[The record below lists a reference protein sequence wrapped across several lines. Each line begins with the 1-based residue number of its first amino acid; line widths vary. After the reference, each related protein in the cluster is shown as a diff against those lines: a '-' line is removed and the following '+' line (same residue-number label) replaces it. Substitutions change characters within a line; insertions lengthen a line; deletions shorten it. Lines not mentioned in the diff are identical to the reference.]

1 MGRGS
6 NLFYLVVA
14 TDDPDYN
21 ECPSALP
28 DCNGLGVNST
38 ILMEAIVGFAFCD
51 GYLDFGFGGDDY
63 EYVNN
68 AGYFNLD
75 GGVADAFTIDG
86 MDNPMYQGSFW
97 WGTRT
102 NRLAWLEE
110 GGKGFN
116 HLFAD
121 ETCLSDQD
129 ILLDTY
135 CDGTDIIGNYF
146 ESAIIDSIYDYETE
160 ELADSITL
168 GMRMEYREYGAY
180 AQSGTDYFNN
190 FKLIAYDLSNRYAN
204 PVDDL
209 YWGTYADWDMPG
221 DAAGYEQV
229 YGDLGA
235 SAIWQYNEVSGETA
249 GFGTLPM
256 KGSFLCPTGDPSMG
270 MYNAYGLNNPDDVYS
285 PAELPR
291 TFMDKVT
298 ACGPASVCYSANA
311 APGSAPDD
319 RSEIMTS
326 GMHSFGPEE
335 TVSGAIVVF
344 GYTSSQTVGDITDM
358 MMFANKWA
366 GYGRGDVNDDGVIDL
381 LDLVHLISYANG
393 GDAGPCGAIC
403 PFTYLGDINCDDV
416 IDGLDAQY
424 MYDFF
429 FNGGTPPMSKL
440 IR

>member
-1 MGRGS
+1 MTGWKTAKLHQRSVLKSEMGDRTMGAKQSEFTLSAPPSWVTLASASTGTLGPTQCYDGVFEFDVPNMGRGS

-28 DCNGLGVNST
+28 DCNGLGVNTT
-38 ILMEAIVGFAFCD
+38 ILMEAIFGFAFCD

-168 GMRMEYREYGAY
+168 GIAWNTESMELMLR
-180 AQSGTDYFNN
+180 
-190 FKLIAYDLSNRYAN
+190 
-204 PVDDL
+204 V
-209 YWGTYADWDMPG
+209 
-221 DAAGYEQV
+221 V
-229 YGDLGA
+229 
-235 SAIWQYNEVSGETA
+235 
-249 GFGTLPM
+249 
-256 KGSFLCPTGDPSMG
+256 PTIS
-270 MYNAYGLNNPDDVYS
+270 
-285 PAELPR
+285 
-291 TFMDKVT
+291 T
-298 ACGPASVCYSANA
+298 
-311 APGSAPDD
+311 
-319 RSEIMTS
+319 
-326 GMHSFGPEE
+326 
-335 TVSGAIVVF
+335 
-344 GYTSSQTVGDITDM
+344 TSS
-358 MMFANKWA
+358 
-366 GYGRGDVNDDGVIDL
+366 
-381 LDLVHLISYANG
+381 
-393 GDAGPCGAIC
+393 
-403 PFTYLGDINCDDV
+403 
-416 IDGLDAQY
+416 
-424 MYDFF
+424 
-429 FNGGTPPMSKL
+429 
-440 IR
+440 